1 MSEQLKVVGV
11 VASPTVG
18 GRTAAAVRG
27 ILSGA
32 AESGATTSLLEL
44 STAGRDEVIAAID
57 DADAIVF
64 GSPVYRATY
73 SALLKDL
80 LENVERGKHGE
91 QTAPL
96 RGKAVALA
104 LTGASAHHFLAPDSL
119 RNVLASFFAVQVLS
133 PALYLEHSDF
143 ADRDTLG
150 EKAAQTASQ
159 HGSALADLGGAVRA
173 SKALSTLEPLV

>member
-1 MSEQLKVVGV
+1 MSEALKVIGV

-32 AESGATTSLLEL
+32 ALSGADTSLLEL
-44 STAGRDEVIAAID
+44 PRAGRDEVIAAID
-57 DADAIVF
+57 NADAIVF

-133 PALYLEHSDF
+133 PALYVEHSDF
-143 ADRDTLG
+143 VDRDTLG
-150 EKAAQTASQ
+150 EKAAQTANQ
-159 HGSALADLGGAVRA
+159 HGAALADLAGAVRG
-173 SKALSTLEPLV
+173 SKALSTLDPLV

>member
-1 MSEQLKVVGV
+1 MSDPLKVIGV
-11 VASPTVG
+11 VASPTAG
-18 GRTAAAVRG
+18 GRTAAAVQG

-32 AESGATTSLLEL
+32 AASGADTALLEL
-44 STAGRDEVIAAID
+44 SSAGRDEVIAAID
-57 DADAIVF
+57 GADAIVF

-73 SALLKDL
+73 TALLKDL

-96 RGKAVALA
+96 RGKAVALT
-104 LTGASAHHFLAPDSL
+104 LTGASAHHFLSPDSL

-133 PALYLEHSDF
+133 PALYLEHGDF

-150 EKAAQTASQ
+150 ERAAQTATQ
-159 HGSALADLGGAVRA
+159 HGAALVDLAGAVRA
-173 SKALSTLEPLV
+173 SKALSTLDPLV

>member
-1 MSEQLKVVGV
+1 MSEPLVVLGV

-18 GRTAAAVRG
+18 GRTAAAVNG

-32 AESGATTSLLEL
+32 AESGASTSVLEL
-44 STAGRDEVIAAID
+44 STADRDEVIAAIAA
-57 DADAIVF
+57 ADAVVF

-104 LTGASAHHFLAPDSL
+104 LTGASAHHFLSPDSL

-133 PALYLEHSDF
+133 PALYLEHADF

-150 EKAAQTASQ
+150 ETAGHTARH
-159 HGSALADLGGAVRA
+159 HGSALADLAGAVRH
-173 SKALSTLEPLV
+173 SKALSSLDPLV